1 MCMFYITVD
10 YEVGIFKAFELFT
23 TYIILYFIQ
32 IAMKIACGFKHTL

>member
-1 MCMFYITVD
+1 MYYITVD
-10 YEVGIFKAFELFT
+10 CYEVGIFKAVELFT